1 MRSTLSY
8 PVQDVSTEQE
18 WLWNIEVMVQLIHSG
33 QDILL
38 ELA

>member
-1 MRSTLSY
+1 MKPTLSY
-8 PVQDVSTEQE
+8 PVQGVSTEQE
-18 WLWNIEVMVQLIHSG
+18 WLWNIEVMIQLIHSG